1 VLNCEVGLRAIRIC
15 FFGDS
20 MVNGTGDDACLGWV
34 GRVCAAA
41 RRRGCDLTCYNLGIR
56 RDTSADVLARWQ
68 HEAEARLLPEHDGRL
83 IFSFGANDCCAG
95 EDIGGVRVAPGRAL
109 ANAEAILM
117 AAVAW
122 RPTLMVGP
130 LPICDVAVDRRTR
143 QLSGDFAILCAHL
156 GVPYLDVFDLA
167 AASDTWTREVAAG
180 DGAHPNEGGYAVI
193 AGVVENWTCCRAWI
207 DRTTSN

>member
-1 VLNCEVGLRAIRIC
+1 MISVPVRIW

-41 RRRGCDLTCYNLGIR
+41 RRRGRDLTCYNLGIR

-68 HEAEARLLPEHDGRL
+68 REAEARLLPEHDGRL
-83 IFSFGANDCCAG
+83 IFSFGANDCCPG

-143 QLSGDFAILCAHL
+143 QLSGDFATLCAHL
-156 GVPYLDVFDLA
+156 RVPYLDVFDLA

-193 AGVVENWTCCRAWI
+193 AGVVENWTCWRAWI